1 MPNNMLLTITTTHQ
15 PATDLGYLLHKNPD
29 KLQTFDLTCGQAQV
43 FYPVA
48 TPEICTAALVL
59 DINSVELARGKT
71 GSQPKTLGD
80 YVSDRPYV
88 ASSFLSVALAQ
99 VFRSALSGQCRDRSE
114 LAETAIPLVAKIPVL
129 PTRGRESFL
138 RDLFAPLGYEIEVER
153 LPLDTQFTEWGNSSY
168 FDLTLRHTL
177 KLQQLLSHLYVLI
190 PVLDDTKHY
199 FVNDEEISKLLRHGK
214 DWLAEHPLKA
224 EITNRYLKRQR
235 ALTRDAL
242 ALLAPEEVEVIEV
255 TVPEVTE
262 EIPRSLNEQR
272 LDTVVQVLKSRG
284 VQRVIDLGC
293 GEGRLLRRLAA
304 EAQFTEI
311 LGMDVTYRA
320 IEIAKERVLDRLPI
334 HQQQRLQLIQGSL
347 TYRDDRLNGYDAAT
361 VIEVIEHMELDRL
374 TTFARVLFS
383 AARPKLVVL
392 TTPNVEYNVNY
403 PGLANGNLRHLD
415 HRFEWTRAEFE
426 TWGRSIGEKYSYGVE
441 FSSIGDLDAIVGSP
455 TQMAIFTLI
464 NTK

>member
-1 MPNNMLLTITTTHQ
+1 MLLTITTTHQ

-29 KLQTFDLTCGQAQV
+29 KLQTFDLAFGQAQV

-48 TPEICTAALVL
+48 TPELCTAALVL
-59 DINSVELARGKT
+59 DINSVELVRGKA
-71 GSQPKTLGD
+71 GRQIQTLGD

-88 ASSFLSVALAQ
+88 ASSFLSVAMAQ

-114 LAETAIPLVAKIPVL
+114 LADTAIPLVARIPVL

-138 RDLFAPLGYEIEVER
+138 RDLFEPLGYEIAVER
-153 LPLDTQFTEWGNSSY
+153 LPLDAQFTDWGNSSY

-199 FVNDEEISKLLRHGK
+199 FVNDEEISKLLRHGAG
-214 DWLAEHPLKA
+214 WLIDHPMKA
-224 EITNRYLKRQR
+224 EITSRYLKRQR
-235 ALTRDAL
+235 TLTRDAL
-242 ALLAPEEVEVIEV
+242 ALLAPEEVEVTETAEPEI
-255 TVPEVTE
+255 VPEV
-262 EIPRSLNEQR
+262 RQSLNEQR
-272 LDTVVQVLKSRG
+272 LDAVMAVLQAQG
-284 VQRVIDLGC
+284 VKRVMDLGC
-293 GEGRLLRRLAA
+293 GEGKLLRKLVA
-304 EAQFTEI
+304 EPQFTEI
-311 LGMDVTYRA
+311 LGMDVTYRS

-347 TYRDDRLNGYDAAT
+347 TYRDDRLMGYDAAT

-374 TTFARVLFS
+374 GAFARVLFS
-383 AARPKLVVL
+383 CARPNLVVL

-403 PGLANGNLRHLD
+403 PGLANDHLRHVD

-426 TWGRSIGEKYSYGVE
+426 KWGRSIGKDYSYLVE
-441 FSSIGDLDAIVGSP
+441 FRSIGDVDEIVGSP
-455 TQMAIFTLI
+455 TQMAVFTLI
-464 NTK
+464 DA